1 VMNEPLIQRVR
12 QQVKVSTSRRVSSV
26 QRLQYAMSLY
36 FLCVLGL
43 VAILVTQPV
52 LAQLRVDITSGVT
65 DPIPIAIAPFTGD
78 PRDTAAVIAA
88 DLGGSGRLRTTS
100 RSGADYLV
108 TGQVLASDGKSLSI
122 QFELRNLLTNQV
134 VLRERVDATPSIWRQ
149 AAHRISDRIHLK
161 ILGIRSAFAT
171 RIAYVSV
178 DGPVTQRRYRLIVA
192 DSDGENPRIILESKQ
207 PLMSPVWSPDGQ
219 SLAYVSF
226 ESQRSAVYIQTL
238 RSAERR
244 RVSARAGVNGAPA
257 FSPDG
262 RRLALTLSSR
272 DGNLDIHVLDL
283 QSGALERLTEH
294 PAIDTEPVWSA
305 DGSRILFTSD
315 RAGGPQIYEM
325 EASVRARARR
335 VSFQGAYNARPRLS
349 PDGQTLAF
357 VTREGAAYRI
367 AKQDLRTGA
376 VQVLTTG
383 TQDESPSFSPAGS
396 TLIYAT
402 REGGR
407 SVLATVSTDGLTRGR
422 LRSERGE
429 VREPSWGPLP
439 AE

>member
-1 VMNEPLIQRVR
+1 MINESL
-12 QQVKVSTSRRVSSV
+12 SRRIAFR
-26 QRLQYAMSLY
+26 RLILLSL
-36 FLCVLGL
+36 LGL
-43 VAILVTQPV
+43 CAALGAQFTH
-52 LAQLRVDITSGVT
+52 AQLRVDITSGVT
-65 DPIPIAIAPFTGD
+65 DPIPVAVAPFVGD
-78 PRDTAAVIAA
+78 PRDTAGVIAA
-88 DLGGSGRLRTTS
+88 DLGGSGRFRTTS
-100 RSGADYLV
+100 RSAADYLV
-108 TGQVLASDGKSLSI
+108 TGQVLVADAKSLTV

-134 VLRERVDATPSIWRQ
+134 LLRERVDATPSIWRQ
-149 AAHRISDRIHLK
+149 AAHRISDRVHLK

-178 DGPVTQRRYRLIVA
+178 DGPVTQRRYRLVVA
-192 DSDGENPRIILESKQ
+192 DSDGESPRIILESKQ

-226 ESQRSAVYIQTL
+226 ESQRSAVYVQTL
-238 RSAERR
+238 RTAERR

-283 QSGALERLTEH
+283 QSGALERLTDH

-325 EASVRARARR
+325 EARPQARARR
-335 VSFQGAYNARPRLS
+335 LSFQGAYNARPRVS
-349 PDGQTLAF
+349 PDGRTLVF

-367 AKQDLRTGA
+367 AKQDVESGTL
-376 VQVLTTG
+376 QVLTTG
-383 TQDESPSFSPAGS
+383 SQDESPSFSPAGS
-396 TLIYAT
+396 MLIYAT
-402 REGGR
+402 REAGR
-407 SVLATVSTDGLTRGR
+407 SVLATVSVDGLTRAR
-422 LRSERGE
+422 LQSERGE
-429 VREPSWGPLP
+429 VREPTWGPLP

>member
-1 VMNEPLIQRVR
+1 MINESLSHRIAFRRLI
-12 QQVKVSTSRRVSSV
+12 
-26 QRLQYAMSLY
+26 LLSLWV
-36 FLCVLGL
+36 LCAVLGAGL
-43 VAILVTQPV
+43 AN
-52 LAQLRVDITSGVT
+52 AQLRVDITSGVT
-65 DPIPIAIAPFTGD
+65 DPIPVAVAPFVGD
-78 PRDTAAVIAA
+78 PRDTAGVIAA
-88 DLGGSGRLRTTS
+88 DLGGSGRFRTTS
-100 RSGADYLV
+100 RSAADYLV
-108 TGQVLASDGKSLSI
+108 TGQVIAADAKSLTI

-149 AAHRISDRIHLK
+149 AAHRISDRVHLK

-178 DGPVTQRRYRLIVA
+178 DGPVTQRRYRLVVA
-192 DSDGENPRIILESKQ
+192 DSDGESPRIILESKQ

-226 ESQRSAVYIQTL
+226 ESQRSAVYVQTL
-238 RSAERR
+238 RTAERR
-244 RVSARAGVNGAPA
+244 RVSSRAGVNGAPA

-283 QSGALERLTEH
+283 QTGALERLTDH
-294 PAIDTEPVWSA
+294 PAIDTEPAWSV

-325 EASVRARARR
+325 EARPQARARR
-335 VSFQGAYNARPRLS
+335 LSFQGAYNARPRVS
-349 PDGQTLAF
+349 PDGRTLAF

-367 AKQDLRTGA
+367 AKQD
-376 VQVLTTG
+376 VQSGTLQILTTG
-383 TQDESPSFSPAGS
+383 SQDESPSFSPAGS
-396 TLIYAT
+396 MLIYAT
-402 REGGR
+402 REAGR
-407 SVLATVSTDGLTRGR
+407 SVLATVSVDGLTRAR
-422 LRSERGE
+422 LQSERGE
-429 VREPSWGPLP
+429 VREPTWGPLP

>member
-1 VMNEPLIQRVR
+1 VINESLSHRIAFRCLI
-12 QQVKVSTSRRVSSV
+12 
-26 QRLQYAMSLY
+26 LLSLWV
-36 FLCVLGL
+36 LCAVLGARL
-43 VAILVTQPV
+43 AN
-52 LAQLRVDITSGVT
+52 AQLRVDITSGVT
-65 DPIPIAIAPFTGD
+65 DPIPVAVAPFVGD
-78 PRDTAAVIAA
+78 PRDTAGVIAA
-88 DLGGSGRLRTTS
+88 DLGGSGRFRTTS
-100 RSGADYLV
+100 RSAADYLV
-108 TGQVLASDGKSLSI
+108 TGQVIAADAKSLTI

-149 AAHRISDRIHLK
+149 AAHRISDRVHLK

-178 DGPVTQRRYRLIVA
+178 DGPVTQRRYRLVVA
-192 DSDGENPRIILESKQ
+192 DSDGESPRIILESKQ

-226 ESQRSAVYIQTL
+226 ESQRSAVYVQTL
-238 RSAERR
+238 RTAERR
-244 RVSARAGVNGAPA
+244 RVSSRAGVNGAPA

-283 QSGALERLTEH
+283 QTGALERLTDH
-294 PAIDTEPVWSA
+294 PAIDTEPAWSV

-325 EASVRARARR
+325 EARPQARARR
-335 VSFQGAYNARPRLS
+335 LSFQGAYNARPRVS
-349 PDGQTLAF
+349 PDGRTLAF

-367 AKQDLRTGA
+367 AKQD
-376 VQVLTTG
+376 VQSGTLQILTTG
-383 TQDESPSFSPAGS
+383 SQDESPSFSPAGS
-396 TLIYAT
+396 MLIYAT
-402 REGGR
+402 REAGR
-407 SVLATVSTDGLTRGR
+407 SVLATVSVDGLTRAR
-422 LRSERGE
+422 LQSERGE
-429 VREPSWGPLP
+429 VREPTWGPLP

>member
-1 VMNEPLIQRVR
+1 VINESLSHRIAFRRLI
-12 QQVKVSTSRRVSSV
+12 
-26 QRLQYAMSLY
+26 LLSLWV
-36 FLCVLGL
+36 LCAVLGARL
-43 VAILVTQPV
+43 AN
-52 LAQLRVDITSGVT
+52 AQLRVDITSGVT
-65 DPIPIAIAPFTGD
+65 DPIPVAVAPFVGD
-78 PRDTAAVIAA
+78 PRDTAGVIAA
-88 DLGGSGRLRTTS
+88 DLGGSGRFRTTS
-100 RSGADYLV
+100 RSPADYLV
-108 TGQVLASDGKSLSI
+108 TGQVIAADAKSLTI

-149 AAHRISDRIHLK
+149 AAHRISDRVHLK

-178 DGPVTQRRYRLIVA
+178 DGPVTQRRYRLVVA
-192 DSDGENPRIILESKQ
+192 DSDGESTRIILESKQ

-226 ESQRSAVYIQTL
+226 ESQRSAVYVQTL
-238 RSAERR
+238 RTAERR
-244 RVSARAGVNGAPA
+244 RVSSRAGVNGAPA

-283 QSGALERLTEH
+283 QTGALERLTDH
-294 PAIDTEPVWSA
+294 PAIDTEPAWSV

-325 EASVRARARR
+325 EARPQARARR
-335 VSFQGAYNARPRLS
+335 LSFQGAYNARPRVS
-349 PDGQTLAF
+349 PDGRTLAF

-367 AKQDLRTGA
+367 AKQD
-376 VQVLTTG
+376 VQSGTLQILTTG
-383 TQDESPSFSPAGS
+383 SQDESPSFSPAGS
-396 TLIYAT
+396 MLIYAT
-402 REGGR
+402 REAGR
-407 SVLATVSTDGLTRGR
+407 SVLATVSVDGLTRAR
-422 LRSERGE
+422 LQSERGE
-429 VREPSWGPLP
+429 VREPTWGPLP

>member
-1 VMNEPLIQRVR
+1 MINETLNRRTAFRRLI
-12 QQVKVSTSRRVSSV
+12 
-26 QRLQYAMSLY
+26 LLSL
-36 FLCVLGL
+36 LGL
-43 VAILVTQPV
+43 CAAFGVQFAH
-52 LAQLRVDITSGVT
+52 AQLRVDITSGVT
-65 DPIPIAIAPFTGD
+65 DPIPVAVAPFVGD
-78 PRDTAAVIAA
+78 PRDTAGVIAA
-88 DLGGSGRLRTTS
+88 DLGGSGRFRTTS
-100 RSGADYLV
+100 RSAADYLV
-108 TGQVLASDGKSLSI
+108 TGQILATDTKSLTV

-134 VLRERVDATPSIWRQ
+134 LLRERVDATPSIWRQ
-149 AAHRISDRIHLK
+149 AAHRISDRVHLK

-178 DGPVTQRRYRLIVA
+178 DGPVTQRRYRLVVA
-192 DSDGENPRIILESKQ
+192 DSDGESPRVILESKQ

-226 ESQRSAVYIQTL
+226 ESQRSAVYVQTL
-238 RSAERR
+238 RTAERR

-283 QSGALERLTEH
+283 QSGALERLTDH

-325 EASVRARARR
+325 EARPQARARR
-335 VSFQGAYNARPRLS
+335 MSFQGAYNARARVS
-349 PDGQTLAF
+349 PDGRTLAF

-367 AKQDLRTGA
+367 AKQDVQTGT

-383 TQDESPSFSPAGS
+383 SQDESPSFSPAGS
-396 TLIYAT
+396 MLIYAT
-402 REGGR
+402 REAGR
-407 SVLATVSTDGLTRGR
+407 SVLATVSVDGLTRAR

-429 VREPSWGPLP
+429 VREPTWGPLP

>member
-1 VMNEPLIQRVR
+1 MINETLNRRTAFRRLI
-12 QQVKVSTSRRVSSV
+12 
-26 QRLQYAMSLY
+26 LLSL
-36 FLCVLGL
+36 LGL
-43 VAILVTQPV
+43 CAAFGVQFAH
-52 LAQLRVDITSGVT
+52 AQLRVDITSGVT
-65 DPIPIAIAPFTGD
+65 DPIPVAVAPFVGD
-78 PRDTAAVIAA
+78 PRDTAGVIAA
-88 DLGGSGRLRTTS
+88 DLGGSGRFRTTS
-100 RSGADYLV
+100 RSAADYLV
-108 TGQVLASDGKSLSI
+108 TGQILATDTKSLTV

-134 VLRERVDATPSIWRQ
+134 LLRERVDATPSIWRQ
-149 AAHRISDRIHLK
+149 AAHRISDRVHLK

-178 DGPVTQRRYRLIVA
+178 DGPVTLRRYRLVVA
-192 DSDGENPRIILESKQ
+192 DSDGESPRVILESKQ

-226 ESQRSAVYIQTL
+226 ESQRSAVYVQTL
-238 RSAERR
+238 RTAERR

-283 QSGALERLTEH
+283 QSGALERLTDH

-325 EASVRARARR
+325 EARPQARARR
-335 VSFQGAYNARPRLS
+335 MSFQGAYNARARVS
-349 PDGQTLAF
+349 PDGRTLAF

-367 AKQDLRTGA
+367 AKQDVQTGT

-383 TQDESPSFSPAGS
+383 SQDESPSFSPAGS
-396 TLIYAT
+396 MLIYAT
-402 REGGR
+402 REAGR
-407 SVLATVSTDGLTRGR
+407 SVLATVSVDGLTRAR

-429 VREPSWGPLP
+429 VREPTWGPLP

>member
-1 VMNEPLIQRVR
+1 VINESLSHRIAFRRLI
-12 QQVKVSTSRRVSSV
+12 
-26 QRLQYAMSLY
+26 LLSLWV
-36 FLCVLGL
+36 LCAVLGARL
-43 VAILVTQPV
+43 AN
-52 LAQLRVDITSGVT
+52 AQLRVDITSGVT
-65 DPIPIAIAPFTGD
+65 DPIPVAVAPFVGD
-78 PRDTAAVIAA
+78 PRDTAGVIAA
-88 DLGGSGRLRTTS
+88 DLRTTS
-100 RSGADYLV
+100 RSAADYLV
-108 TGQVLASDGKSLSI
+108 TGQVIAADAKSLTI

-149 AAHRISDRIHLK
+149 AAHRISDRVHLK

-178 DGPVTQRRYRLIVA
+178 DGPVTQRRYRLVVA
-192 DSDGENPRIILESKQ
+192 DSDGESPRIILESKQ

-226 ESQRSAVYIQTL
+226 ESQRSAVYVQTL
-238 RSAERR
+238 RTAERR
-244 RVSARAGVNGAPA
+244 RVSSRAGVNGAPA

-283 QSGALERLTEH
+283 QTGALERLTDH
-294 PAIDTEPVWSA
+294 PAIDTEPAWSV

-325 EASVRARARR
+325 EARPQARARR
-335 VSFQGAYNARPRLS
+335 LSFQGAYNARPRVS
-349 PDGQTLAF
+349 PDGRTLAF

-367 AKQDLRTGA
+367 AKQD
-376 VQVLTTG
+376 VQSGTLQILTTG
-383 TQDESPSFSPAGS
+383 SQDESPSFSPAGS
-396 TLIYAT
+396 MLIYAT
-402 REGGR
+402 REAGR
-407 SVLATVSTDGLTRGR
+407 SVLATVSVDGLTRAR
-422 LRSERGE
+422 LQSERGE
-429 VREPSWGPLP
+429 VREPTWGPLP

>member
-1 VMNEPLIQRVR
+1 MTEAC
-12 QQVKVSTSRRVSSV
+12 VSQPVVTSFSASRRDTKTPY
-26 QRLQYAMSLY
+26 LWG
-36 FLCVLGL
+36 VLL
-43 VAILVTQPV
+43 VLLFALGASAAV
-52 LAQLRVDITSGVT
+52 AQLRVEITSGVT
-65 DPIPIAIAPFTGD
+65 DPIPVAVAPFVGD
-78 PRDTAAVIAA
+78 PRDSAGVVAA
-88 DLGGSGRLRTTS
+88 DLGGSGRFRTTT
-100 RSGADYLV
+100 RSAADYLV
-108 TGQVLASDGKSLSI
+108 TGQVVATDPKSLSI

-149 AAHRISDRIHLK
+149 AAHRISDRVYFK
-161 ILGIRSAFAT
+161 ILGVPSAFAT

-178 DGPVTQRRYRLIVA
+178 DGPVTQRRYRLVVA
-192 DSDGENPRIILESKQ
+192 DSDGENSRVILESRQ
-207 PLMSPVWSPDGQ
+207 PLMSPTWSPDGKT
-219 SLAYVSF
+219 LAYVSF
-226 ESQRSAVYIQTL
+226 ETQRAAVYIQTL

-244 RVSARAGVNGAPA
+244 RVSSHPGVNGAPA

-262 RRLALTLSSR
+262 QRLALTLSSR

-283 QSGALERLTEH
+283 RTNAVVRLTDH

-305 DGSRILFTSD
+305 DGTRIFFTSD

-325 EASVRARARR
+325 EAKEGARARR

-349 PDGQTLAF
+349 PNGRELAF

-367 AKQDLRTGA
+367 AKQDLSTGS

-383 TQDESPSFSPAGS
+383 SQDESPSYSPAGA

-402 REGGR
+402 RSNGR
-407 SVLATVSTDGLTRGR
+407 SVLATVTTDGLTRRR
-422 LRSERGE
+422 LSSERGE
-429 VREPSWGPLP
+429 VREPTWGPLS